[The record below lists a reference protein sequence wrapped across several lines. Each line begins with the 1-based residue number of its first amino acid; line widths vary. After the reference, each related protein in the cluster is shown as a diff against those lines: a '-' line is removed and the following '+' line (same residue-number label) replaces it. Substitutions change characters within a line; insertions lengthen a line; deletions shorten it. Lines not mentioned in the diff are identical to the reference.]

1 MGGRRQGVRC
11 GGMKDRTRRRDYP
24 RMEQTSPRSGTVL
37 SWLGQWRDQ
46 HDHALPARVARA
58 LADLDRRSEIL
69 IGWVQAALIS
79 VLGALYLVA
88 PGTAPTDARFHP
100 VPWALGLY
108 AGFTVLRLAL
118 AYRGRLNLVLRVL
131 SVLVDIGMLMLTI
144 WSFHLQYGQPA
155 AFYLKAPTLLY
166 VFIFIALRAL
176 TFAPAYVL
184 FTGLV
189 AAAGWLALLS
199 YALMAEGG
207 AELVTH
213 DYVQYM
219 TSARILIGGEVDR
232 VVAILIVTL
241 VLSVAVA
248 RARQLLFNAVGDQA
262 AVSQLS
268 RFFAPEVAQQLSAA
282 DELLHSGDGEQR
294 QSAAMFIDLRGF
306 TTLASQLPPRALI
319 DILRGYQSIA
329 VPVIH
334 RHNGSITTYLGDGIM
349 VTFGATKA
357 SNHYCADAMR
367 CGEALLQALADWQS
381 QRQAQ
386 GLPAPGVGIGVD
398 SGTVT
403 CGVIG
408 DEGRL
413 EYAIIGN
420 PVNRAAKLQ
429 NHTKLASV
437 RGLASEACFQRA
449 CEQGY
454 APPGGAH
461 RVLPDCRVAGVTDPM
476 ALVVL
481 GEAAPDAAAHAAS

>member
-1 MGGRRQGVRC
+1 
-11 GGMKDRTRRRDYP
+11 MKDWQPAGDYWSMDPSRTAP
-24 RMEQTSPRSGTVL
+24 GTVL
-37 SWLGQWRDQ
+37 NWLGQWRDKP
-46 HDHALPARVARA
+46 DHRLPARVERA
-58 LADLDRRSEIL
+58 LGELDRKSEVL

-79 VLGALYLVA
+79 VLGGLYLVA
-88 PGTAPTDARFHP
+88 PGTAPSDATFHP
-100 VPWALGLY
+100 VPWALGGYGL
-108 AGFTVLRLAL
+108 FTLLRLVL
-118 AYRGRLNLVLRVL
+118 AYRGRLTLTLRVL
-131 SVLVDIGMLMLTI
+131 SVLVDIGMLMVTI
-144 WSFHLQYGQPA
+144 WSFHLQYVQPA

-166 VFIFIALRAL
+166 VFIFIVLRAL
-176 TFAPAYVL
+176 TFAPVYVL
-184 FTGLV
+184 FTGLA
-189 AAAGWLALLS
+189 AAAGWVGLLS
-199 YALMAEGG
+199 YALMVPGG

-219 TSARILIGGEVDR
+219 TSASILIGGEVDR
-232 VVAILIVTL
+232 VVSIVIVTL

-268 RFFAPEVAQQLSAA
+268 RFFAPEVAERLSTA

-306 TTLASQLPPRALI
+306 TTLASQLPPRELI
-319 DILRGYQSIA
+319 DILRGYQAIA
-329 VPVIH
+329 VPIIH
-334 RHNGSITTYLGDGIM
+334 RNQGSITTYLGDGIM
-349 VTFGATKA
+349 VTFGA
-357 SNHYCADAMR
+357 SSVSERYCADALR
-367 CGEALLQALADWQS
+367 CAEELLQALAAWQALR
-381 QRQAQ
+381 QRQ

-429 NHTKLASV
+429 NHTKVESAQ
-437 RGLASEACFQRA
+437 GLASETCFQRA
-449 CEQGY
+449 IEQGY
-454 APPGGAH
+454 TPHAGQRRLAACHVG
-461 RVLPDCRVAGVTDPM
+461 GVTEPM

-481 GEAAPDAAAHAAS
+481 GERTPATIEIPA

>member
-1 MGGRRQGVRC
+1 
-11 GGMKDRTRRRDYP
+11 
-24 RMEQTSPRSGTVL
+24 MEHSTPLAGTVL
-37 SWLGQWRDQ
+37 SWLGQWRDKPG
-46 HDHALPARVARA
+46 HHLPARVERA
-58 LADLDRRSEIL
+58 LGDLDRRSEIL

-79 VLGALYLVA
+79 VLGGLYLVA
-88 PGTAPTDARFHP
+88 PGTAPTDATFHP
-100 VPWALGLY
+100 VPWALGGY
-108 AGFTVLRLAL
+108 GVFTALRLLL
-118 AYRGRLNLVLRVL
+118 AYRGQLTLPLRVL
-131 SVLVDIGMLMLTI
+131 SVLVDIGMLMVTI

-166 VFIFIALRAL
+166 VFIFIVLRAL

-184 FTGLV
+184 FTGLA
-189 AAAGWLALLS
+189 AAAGWLALLF
-199 YALMAEGG
+199 YALMAPGG
-207 AELVTH
+207 AELVTY

-219 TSARILIGGEVDR
+219 TSASILIGGEVDR
-232 VVAILIVTL
+232 VVSILIVTL

-268 RFFAPEVAQQLSAA
+268 RFFAPEVAERLSSA

-306 TTLASQLPPRALI
+306 TTMASQLPPRELI
-319 DILRGYQSIA
+319 EILRGYQAIA
-329 VPVIH
+329 VPIIH

-349 VTFGATKA
+349 VTFGASKV
-357 SNHYCADAMR
+357 SDRYCADAVR
-367 CGEALLQALADWQS
+367 CAEELLQALAGWQS
-381 QRQAQ
+381 RRLEQ
-386 GLPAPGVGIGVD
+386 GLAAPGVGVGVD

-449 CEQGY
+449 LDQGY
-454 APPGGAH
+454 PARAGH
-461 RVLPDCRVAGVTDPM
+461 RRLDACQVGGVTDPM
-476 ALVVL
+476 GLVVL
-481 GEAAPDAAAHAAS
+481 GDGCTAESVGTSA